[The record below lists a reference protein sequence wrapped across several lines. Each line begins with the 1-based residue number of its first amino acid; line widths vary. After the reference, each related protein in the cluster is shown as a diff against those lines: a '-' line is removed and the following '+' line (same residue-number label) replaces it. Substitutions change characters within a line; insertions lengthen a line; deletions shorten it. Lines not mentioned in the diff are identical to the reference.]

1 MEKNS
6 LLAIVLSVLVIVGW
20 SWLFPPPPPVPTAPT
35 PQQSTQNQTAST
47 QPTPQQALPT
57 TSETAP
63 LPNLNLSSN
72 QAENI
77 TIETEQYIA
86 TLSSQG
92 GVLSSLL
99 LKNYEHFKKNTG
111 LANWIPQLEWVFGQ
125 SSPDFQTSQNRVEMV
140 KKHFDIP
147 TLGVIFPDSPELT
160 REFNALPFYSN
171 TSTDELKT
179 SDFPKQ
185 VVLTSPVHRGLQVM
199 KTLTFSADNF
209 ILNYDVAVINRSE
222 QARPTQIRLQLGE
235 GRIPE
240 LAKNRPIGYTHIG
253 PMYLME
259 EVETTDFDE
268 LVVNDFAVPLQAK
281 WFGLTDQYFI
291 SVAKALSPIEGGVFS
306 AKSSSGRL
314 VSETEAYVGANL
326 PAVIIQPNKMVEAK
340 FLLYYGPKNQ
350 DDMQSFGD
358 KLELSMDLTL
368 EVVAMPLLQLLLW
381 IESYVHNYG
390 IAIILLT
397 VIVRVVLFPITY
409 RGSKNMKRMQQLQP
423 KITKLR
429 DRYKDKKEKL
439 NTEMMSLFKRNK
451 VNPVSGCLPMLLQIP
466 IFFGLYSALSS
477 AVELRHEPFFLWMH
491 DLSAPDGFG
500 VLPVAMGVSMYFIQR
515 MTPTGMMDP
524 MQVKMMRLFPLIFTV
539 FTFGFPA
546 GLTLY
551 WVTSNILSIGQQYV
565 INRIKLPDAKD

>member
-6 LLAIVLSVLVIVGW
+6 LLAIILSVLVIVGW
-20 SWLFPPPPPVPTAPT
+20 SWLFPPQPPVTALQNT
-35 PQQSTQNQTAST
+35 PPNPV
-47 QPTPQQALPT
+47 QPTPSPKTPPQAT
-57 TSETAP
+57 ETNVPITQNEAK
-63 LPNLNLSSN
+63 SIT
-72 QAENI
+72 AKNI
-77 TIETEQYIA
+77 TIETEQYVA
-86 TLSSQG
+86 TISSKG

-111 LANWIPQLEWVFGQ
+111 LANWIPQLEWVFGE
-125 SSPDFQTSQNRVEMV
+125 SAPDFQTSQNRVEMI

-147 TLGVIFPDSPELT
+147 TLGIIFPDSPELT
-160 REFNALPFYSN
+160 RQFNALPFYSN
-171 TSTDELKT
+171 TTSEELKN

-185 VVLTSPVHRGLQVM
+185 VILTSPVHRGLQIM
-199 KTLTFSADNF
+199 KTLTFAADTF
-209 ILNYDVAVINRSE
+209 ILNYEVAIINRSE
-222 QARPTQIRLQLGE
+222 QARPTQVRLQLGE
-235 GRIPE
+235 GRVPE
-240 LAKNRPIGYTHIG
+240 FSANRPIGYTHIG
-253 PMYLME
+253 PMYLIE
-259 EVETTDFDE
+259 EIETTDFDD
-268 LVVNDFAVPLQAK
+268 LAVNDFTVPLQAK

-291 SVAKALSPIEGGVFS
+291 SAAKALSPIEGGMFS
-306 AKSSSGRL
+306 AKSLSGRL
-314 VSETEAYVGANL
+314 VSNTEAYVGANL
-326 PAVIIQPNKMVEAK
+326 PAVTIQPSKMIQAK
-340 FLLYYGPKNQ
+340 FQLYYGPKNQ
-350 DDMQSFGD
+350 DDMETFGE

-368 EVVAMPLLQLLLW
+368 EVVAMPLLKLLLW

-397 VIVRVVLFPITY
+397 VVVRVVLFPITY

-429 DRYKDKKEKL
+429 ERYKNKKEKL
-439 NTEMMSLFKRNK
+439 NVEMMSLFKRNK

-500 VLPVAMGVSMYFIQR
+500 VLPIAMGVSMYFIQR

-551 WVTSNILSIGQQYV
+551 WVTSNILSIGQQYA